1 MIYLLDEHPTKC
13 AGYYAVDHLKPTTKE
28 AIQVLSDAT
37 RVLIEE
43 CRIHSIE
50 RKMSDTRLEVKDDRY
65 WAGLERDCPLPLRDH
80 DDPLVL
86 WCVEDQDAWD
96 WMLEFASDLVNESR
110 AWFGKGPD
118 QVDIDATAW
127 LRVNA
132 PRPVNAGRILRRRLL
147 FPLPVKVPKEFT
159 TPDLF
164 ATDVAPK
171 VKQELTVRAY
181 RLMYWTRFKN
191 LVRYTSTRR
200 PWWWNSLDRV
210 HGTPLASDNPE
221 K

>member
-13 AGYYAVDHLKPTTKE
+13 AGYYAVDHLKATTKE

-37 RVLIEE
+37 RLLIEE

-50 RKMSDTRLEVKDDRY
+50 KKMADTRNEVKDEHY
-65 WAGLERDCPLPLRDH
+65 WGNLEKDCPLPLKNQ

-96 WMLEFASDLVNESR
+96 WMLEFTSDLIMESR
-110 AWFGKGPD
+110 AWFGKGPE
-118 QVDIDATAW
+118 QIDIDAAAW

-132 PRPVNAGRILRRRLL
+132 PRPVNAGRILRRQIV
-147 FPLPVKVPKEFT
+147 FPLPERVPKEFT

-164 ATDVAPK
+164 ASDVPRK
-171 VKQELTVRAY
+171 TKLDLTVRVY

-191 LVRYTSTRR
+191 SVRYTNMRR
-200 PWWWNSLDRV
+200 PWWWNSFERV
-210 HGTPLASDNPE
+210 HGTPLASGKPE

>member
-1 MIYLLDEHPTKC
+1 MIYFLDEHPTKC

-37 RVLIEE
+37 RLLIEE
-43 CRIHSIE
+43 CRIHAME
-50 RKMSDTRLEVKDDRY
+50 RKMADTRNEVKDENY
-65 WAGLERDCPLPLRDH
+65 WAGLEKDCPLPMKNQ
-80 DDPLVL
+80 DDALVL

-96 WMLEFASDLVNESR
+96 WMLEFASDLLMETRN
-110 AWFGKGPD
+110 WFGKGPD
-118 QVDIDATAW
+118 QEDIDASCW

-132 PRPVNAGRILRRRLL
+132 PRPVNAGRILRRRLP
-147 FPLPVKVPKEFT
+147 FPLPPKVPKEFT

-164 ATDVAPK
+164 APDVPSATK
-171 VKQELTVRAY
+171 LDLSVRAY

-191 LVRYTSTRR
+191 SVRYTNSRR
-200 PWWWNSLDRV
+200 PWWWNALDRV
-210 HGTPLASDNPE
+210 HGTPLASGDRE